1 MIDMSHFIYE
11 ILYNLHEIFLI
22 CVLRSYMKLNR
33 NVSRDNNI
41 NYTYLFNYYNLYIK
55 IYLYIRTCSSQVSR

>member
-1 MIDMSHFIYE
+1 MSHFIYE

-55 IYLYIRTCSSQVSR
+55 IYLYIRTCRPQVSC